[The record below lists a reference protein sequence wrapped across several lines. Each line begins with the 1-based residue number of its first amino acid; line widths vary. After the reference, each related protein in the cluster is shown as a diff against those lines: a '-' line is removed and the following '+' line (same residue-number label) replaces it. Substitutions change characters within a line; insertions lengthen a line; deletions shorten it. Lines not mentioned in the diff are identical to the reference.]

1 MNEEPKARSSINLD
15 ELERQLREASRNQA
29 FRASDTEKFVAQRQ
43 VDRTTDYSVASE
55 ERSDFRAGSGWVE
68 EAPEVDQHAES
79 EASPP
84 FSTDERAGQVPPPFL
99 TGPRDGRFPDV
110 GALPDE
116 VNQGRSWR
124 SIFLVAFLTVL
135 IVSGG
140 YAYLYMSRTNSPST
154 ELSDVPVIKADT
166 NPTRVKPEASAP
178 EPASPAG
185 SELFTRQQSDDEKPA
200 VVISTK
206 EQPVDLRASGEVIPE
221 ADQSD
226 ATLSVSP
233 GNSSASSAISTPD
246 TASKPQTQ
254 ALASVKSVRT
264 VTVRADGSI
273 IDPSGILEPSS
284 SPSNAITSPT
294 EPLSNTTSTPN
305 ATADQITVVGD
316 AKPTAEPEQ
325 LTFVSVP
332 LPPIRPSD
340 VDAEELTIDPLAE
353 VSGLLAETQEGT
365 VTEPTADAAPFES
378 VQPASGLYSVQ
389 FGAPASDAE
398 ARALV
403 DRVKARLG
411 DAGAGLEMGIFKGEN
426 SGKTVF
432 RVRVVN
438 LARADGQALCDSYL
452 AQGGQCFV
460 TRN

>member
-29 FRASDTEKFVAQRQ
+29 FRVSDPEKFVVQRP
-43 VDRTTDYSVASE
+43 VDRTTDYSVTSD
-55 ERSDFRAGSGWVE
+55 ERSDFRAGSGWTNDPSE
-68 EAPEVDQHAES
+68 IDQQTEND
-79 EASPP
+79 ASQLY
-84 FSTDERAGQVPPPFL
+84 STNERADQVPPPFL
-99 TGPRDGRFPDV
+99 TGPREGRFPDV
-110 GALPDE
+110 GAIPDM

-140 YAYLYMSRTNSPST
+140 YAYLYMSRTNSLST

-178 EPASPAG
+178 ESSSPAG

-206 EQPVDLRASGEVIPE
+206 EQPVDLRASGEVVPE

-233 GNSSASSAISTPD
+233 GNSTANSAISAPD
-246 TASKPQTQ
+246 TASKPQTP
-254 ALASVKSVRT
+254 ALAPVKSVRT

-273 IDPSGILEPSS
+273 IDPSGILDSGAAPSSATIPPAEPLSS
-284 SPSNAITSPT
+284 SPLIPSA
-294 EPLSNTTSTPN
+294 
-305 ATADQITVVGD
+305 AADQKTEAVD
-316 AKPTAEPEQ
+316 LAPTSNIQQ
-325 LTFVSVP
+325 LTLVSVP

-340 VDAEELTIDPLAE
+340 ADPEGILTDPLAE
-353 VSGLLAETQEGT
+353 VSGLLAETPQATITESGT
-365 VTEPTADAAPFES
+365 DPAPS
-378 VQPASGLYSVQ
+378 GSIQPLSGLFSVQ
-389 FGAPASDAE
+389 FGAPATDAE

-403 DRVKARLG
+403 DRVKVRLG
-411 DAGAGLEMGIFKGEN
+411 DAVEGREMGIFKGEN

-438 LARADGQALCDSYL
+438 VERADGQALCDAYL